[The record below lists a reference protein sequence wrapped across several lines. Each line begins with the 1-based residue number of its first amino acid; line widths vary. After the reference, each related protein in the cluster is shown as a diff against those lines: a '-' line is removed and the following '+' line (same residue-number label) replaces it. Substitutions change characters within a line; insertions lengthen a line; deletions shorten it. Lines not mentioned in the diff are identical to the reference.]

1 MVQDSSPA
9 ERAKAWGIGRRD
21 ALKLIAGYGMMIA
34 YGSFSVAE
42 NKPSMLRRP
51 IPRSGEELPVIG
63 MGTYRTFDVGS
74 GPGEREPLKEVMR
87 GFVDMGGKL
96 IDSSPMYGNAE
107 TVVGDIAVE
116 LGVQGALFLA
126 TKVWTHGREQ
136 GIRQMEQSMRR
147 MRTQRMDLMQVHNLA
162 DWRTQLAT
170 LHEWK
175 AQGRVRYIGI
185 THYSVSAYDDLERLM
200 REEELDFIQ
209 LNYSIATREAERR
222 LLPLAQERR
231 IAVLVNRPFEQGALF
246 RQVRGKDLPS
256 WAADFGCQSWGQF
269 FLKYIVSHPA
279 VTCVIPA
286 TSNPRHLADNMQ
298 AGYGRL
304 PDAGERQRM
313 AALLDTL

>member
-9 ERAKAWGIGRRD
+9 ERAKVWGIGRRD

-246 RQVRGKDLPS
+246 RQVRGKDLPP

-286 TSNPRHLADNMQ
+286 TSDPRHLADNMQ

>member
-1 MVQDSSPA
+1 MVHDNIPA
-9 ERAKAWGIGRRD
+9 NRAKALGIGRRD
-21 ALKLIAGYGMMIA
+21 ALKLIVGCGMMIA
-34 YGSFSVAE
+34 YGSFSVAG

-74 GPGEREPLKEVMR
+74 SPGEREPLKEVMR

-107 TVVGDIAVE
+107 TVVGDLAAE
-116 LGVQGALFLA
+116 LGIQSALFLA
-126 TKVWTHGREQ
+126 TKVWTYGREQ
-136 GIRQMEQSMRR
+136 GVSQMEQSMRR
-147 MRTQRMDLMQVHNLA
+147 MRTQRMELIQVHNLT

-185 THYSVSAYDDLERLM
+185 THYSVSAYGDLERLM
-200 REEELDFIQ
+200 RDEELDFVQ
-209 LNYSIATREAERR
+209 FNYSIVTREAERR

-231 IAVLVNRPFEQGALF
+231 IAVLVNRPFEEGALF
-246 RQVRGKDLPS
+246 RKVRGKDLPS

-286 TSNPRHLADNMQ
+286 TNDPRHLADNMQ
-298 AGYGRL
+298 AGYGRI
-304 PDAGERQRM
+304 PDAEERQRM
-313 AALLDTL
+313 AELLDSL